1 MIYDIYVNGEYQRQ
15 LYFIGDVVDYV
26 NRMGLTIID
35 EVEHIKFAYINLY
48 CEED

>member
-1 MIYDIYVNGEYQRQ
+1 MSYDIYVNGEHETT

-26 NRMGLTIID
+26 NRMGLTIVD
-35 EVEHIKFAYINLY
+35 EVERIRLGYIDIY